1 MTFFLCNLI
10 KGIFIQIYK
19 RLVTL
24 FDTVHVISSRGKSS
38 CTDHF
43 IQLQFNVVRHN
54 VSVST
59 RLLLSVR
66 GTTEGHVCV
75 IWLEYPVT
83 GWKTVRSQE
92 ASEGPL
98 LLGSLALLDAE

>member
-1 MTFFLCNLI
+1 MYFQHSAPSGMTFFLCNLI

-54 VSVST
+54 VSVSN
-59 RLLLSVR
+59 RLMDTLL
-66 GTTEGHVCV
+66 HVCS
-75 IWLEYPVT
+75 
-83 GWKTVRSQE
+83 SQFV
-92 ASEGPL
+92 APL
-98 LLGSLALLDAE
+98 RDMSVSFG

>member
-1 MTFFLCNLI
+1 MD
-10 KGIFIQIYK
+10 
-19 RLVTL
+19 TL
-24 FDTVHVISSRGKSS
+24 LHVCSS
-38 CTDHF
+38 
-43 IQLQFNVVRHN
+43 QFG
-54 VSVST
+54 
-59 RLLLSVR
+59 

>member
-54 VSVST
+54 VSVSN
-59 RLLLSVR
+59 RLMDTLLHVLLSVR

-75 IWLEYPVT
+75 VWLEYPVT
-83 GWKTVRSQE
+83 GWKTDLRKLARVRYS
-92 ASEGPL
+92 
-98 LLGSLALLDAE
+98 